1 MTAEENS
8 LKRSNYKVFLFINK
22 YLPYV
27 ISLLYMVNTL
37 LSLFGI
43 DLILFSMLGGLSIL
57 PIIYFIS
64 VSFTFKY
71 CLYHRLPIYYIILND
86 SINWLDYHI
95 GIPIADMY
103 FIAGSIVLMFI
114 FIVVTTILY
123 LKEKKRKR

>member
-37 LSLFGI
+37 LSLAGI
-43 DLILFSMLGGLSIL
+43 DLILFSMLGGLSLL

-95 GIPIADMY
+95 GLLISDMY